1 MVQQQDGLGPIA
13 SATAYSVNNVSV
25 HHNHQAVR
33 WSSTSDDSSSSKV
46 THEDGAPPPQPQA
59 HGTATITFSEKD
71 TDDVNEASETKAAET
86 MEEDIAALYKVVV
99 PIRMPDMGEGKN
111 KIVAWFKRPGDIIKR
126 NDVLCDIQTPDFTFG
141 MVTEDE
147 HDSLMGEI
155 FFEANTDEGIPDEAV
170 ICHVLH
176 QELADGK
183 KKKG

>member
-1 MVQQQDGLGPIA
+1 MVQQQDGLGFVT
-13 SATAYSVNNVSV
+13 STTAYSFINVSV
-25 HHNHQAVR
+25 HYNCRALR
-33 WSSTSDDSSSSKV
+33 WSSTSDGNSSSKV
-46 THEDGAPPPQPQA
+46 THEDGVPPPQA

-71 TDDVNEASETKAAET
+71 TDDVNEATETKATDAT
-86 MEEDIAALYKVVV
+86 EEDITALYKVVV

-111 KIVAWFKRPGDIIKR
+111 KIVAWFKQPGDIIKR

-176 QELADGK
+176 QELLDGK
-183 KKKG
+183 KKKKG